1 MSATSR
7 RFSTGLPFLDR
18 QIEGGLPP
26 GGLLSLTAPPTS
38 QSELL
43 LAELMRTRQTVVVS
57 TTRPEDE
64 LREWTDAN
72 AGTGEVETVSTD
84 PESLLDKPE
93 IATSSLTPESFL
105 IIDSVNGIETAS
117 REQYLG
123 FLNHLKA
130 RLRESDSVGVLHC
143 IDQLEN
149 PPRRGLTLHRSDFV
163 WQLEVLVLSR
173 EIKTRLLVTKAR
185 QGRALTEPVPLRLTD
200 RVQIDTSRRIA

>member
-1 MSATSR
+1 MATTSR

-18 QIEGGLPP
+18 QIDGGLPP
-26 GGLLSLTAPPTS
+26 GSLLSLTAPPTS

-43 LAELMRTRQTVVVS
+43 LAELMRTRPTVVIS

-64 LREWTDAN
+64 LREWAEAH
-72 AGTGEVETVSTD
+72 AGSGEVEIVSTN
-84 PESLLDKPE
+84 PESLLDEPG
-93 IATSSLTPESFL
+93 IATNGLTPESFL
-105 IIDSVNGIETAS
+105 IIDSVNGLETAP
-117 REQYLG
+117 RDQYLY
-123 FLNHLKA
+123 FLNQLKA
-130 RLRESDSVGVLHC
+130 RLRESESVGILHC

-149 PPRRGLTLHRSDFV
+149 PPRRSLTLHRSDFV

-173 EIKTRLLVTKAR
+173 EINTRLLVTKAR